1 MFPSPYGDKLQSKIG
16 VPITSVTGFRPLAGI
31 NCNKTQRLSFSAIR
45 GCFRPLAGINCNEC
59 STETTRQ
66 PKSFR
71 PLAGINCNTRATAP
85 SKHLLSFR
93 PLAGINCNPNII
105 FEFHYPREF
114 SSPRGDKLQ
123 LYRPVS
129 ISPRRSFSSPRGD
142 KLQWQTLLTNHENLP
157 QKAESCTF
165 QQHYTSF
172 YCKRKELFGQRG
184 GFRWCEPVTEVR
196 KKVCRTGW
204 LAPHLRRRSANGVEK
219 ISHKDHL
226 NSAEGASKP

>member
-1 MFPSPYGDKLQSKIG
+1 MLVRDFAIGFSSPRGDKLQYGKS
-16 VPITSVTGFRPLAGI
+16 PAASCASGFRPLAGI
-31 NCNKTQRLSFSAIR
+31 NCNPAFRDCTAIR
-45 GCFRPLAGINCNEC
+45 SCFRPLAGINCNNRHQRMAAE
-59 STETTRQ
+59 
-66 PKSFR
+66 
-71 PLAGINCNTRATAP
+71 
-85 SKHLLSFR
+85 H
-93 PLAGINCNPNII
+93 
-105 FEFHYPREF
+105 PRF

-123 LYRPVS
+123 SKSFEEHGFVLG
-129 ISPRRSFSSPRGD
+129 FSSPRGD